1 MDGEGEKIS
10 KTFTCVNIELVFDN
24 GKCSVMTN
32 NNSPLPNILIA
43 LNMVSVL

>member
-10 KTFTCVNIELVFDN
+10 KAFPCVNIEPVFDN
-24 GKCSVMTN
+24 SKYSVMTN
-32 NNSPLPNILIA
+32 NNSLLPNILIA